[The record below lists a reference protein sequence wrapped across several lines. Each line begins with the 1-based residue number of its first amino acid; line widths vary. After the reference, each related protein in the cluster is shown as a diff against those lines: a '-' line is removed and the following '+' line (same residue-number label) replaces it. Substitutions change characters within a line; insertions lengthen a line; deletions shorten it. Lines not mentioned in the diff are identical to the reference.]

1 MFEQD
6 CTSPHHT
13 ARYGTVLYY
22 TTLHLTALHLHLH
35 CTVLHCSDSESEG
48 LCALTRFYRVGDS
61 IRANVTQY
69 LLPILLTR
77 HLFGEIY
84 TGGDGPFQHLGSKSS
99 NSVTDTV
106 MGARCDVRYILCVDG
121 CVGMWCA
128 GGIPYSC
135 STRAAA
141 LTASIT
147 KHSYKT
153 VRTIPI
159 SCILLLDLI
168 R

>member
-1 MFEQD
+1 MQHAVI
-6 CTSPHHT
+6 TLLYLIIVAGRRYSNRIAPHYTTWH
-13 ARYGTVLYY
+13 GTVRYCAV
-22 TTLHLTALHLHLH
+22 LHYIAFDCSALH

-77 HLFGEIY
+77 HLFGEIN

-106 MGARCDVRYILCVDG
+106 MGARCDVRYI
-121 CVGMWCA
+121 
-128 GGIPYSC
+128 
-135 STRAAA
+135 
-141 LTASIT
+141 
-147 KHSYKT
+147 
-153 VRTIPI
+153 
-159 SCILLLDLI
+159 
-168 R
+168 